1 MKSKTLILMVVAV
14 VCGLAASYMTSRLL
28 ADRNEKVKV
37 LVAKRK
43 FNRWTHVKNP
53 DEMFELEERPKND
66 VPRNAVSRPESIK
79 DYVIIKAID
88 AGEVVIAD
96 NLMDKSKG
104 SLDAQIPPGMR
115 AFAVK
120 TTQETATGGFVL
132 PGSHVDILH
141 SVKKQGS
148 KEYEC
153 RVLLQNILVRAV
165 DQQMVKP
172 EDRAGIVP
180 ATVTLEV
187 TLDQATLL
195 AKVKDEGSL
204 TLALRPFGD
213 DKVVEA
219 PTLEDKPEPKKEPE
233 TKKEP
238 EPVVAQQPAGP
249 PTPPEEQ
256 VEKTTMLV
264 LNGSQ
269 WIRATYV
276 TRHGETQTTFEQS
289 SGDSSVPPPNSPPP
303 PPPRPAAP
311 VLPGTVDPKE
321 LGKMPPELPSGLL
334 PKALENLLP
343 GRSK

>member
-1 MKSKTLILMVVAV
+1 MKSKTVILMVVAV

-28 ADRNEKVKV
+28 ADRNEKIKV

-53 DEMFELEERPKND
+53 DEMFELDERPKNE
-66 VPRNAVSRPESIK
+66 VPRNAVTRPESIK
-79 DYVIIKAID
+79 DHVIIKAIE
-88 AGEVVIAD
+88 AGEVVVAD
-96 NLMDKSKG
+96 NLMDKAKG

-153 RVLLQNILVRAV
+153 RILLQNILVRAV

-187 TLDQATLL
+187 TLDQAALL

-213 DKVVEA
+213 DKVVDA
-219 PTLEDKPEPKKEPE
+219 PTLEDKPEPKKEPVAE

-238 EPVVAQQPAGP
+238 EPPVAQQPP
-249 PTPPEEQ
+249 PAPPEEP

-269 WIRATYV
+269 WIRATYI
-276 TRHGETQTTFEQS
+276 TRNGETQTTFEQS
-289 SGDSSVPPPNSPPP
+289 SGDSSVPPPSSPPP

-311 VLPGTVDPKE
+311 ALPGKAEPKD
-321 LGKMPPELPSGLL
+321 LGGIPPDLPSGLL
-334 PKALENLLP
+334 PKGLENLLP